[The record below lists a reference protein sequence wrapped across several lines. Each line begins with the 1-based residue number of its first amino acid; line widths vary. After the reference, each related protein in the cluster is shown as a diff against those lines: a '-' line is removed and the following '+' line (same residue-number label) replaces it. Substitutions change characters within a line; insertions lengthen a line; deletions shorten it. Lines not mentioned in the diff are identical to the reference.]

1 MIELLSSSVF
11 HPMVAVESVKAKM
24 LILNIA
30 GLVVSGANVEIVNG
44 SELSPIFPLSS
55 TAIIL

>member
-1 MIELLSSSVF
+1 
-11 HPMVAVESVKAKM
+11 MVAVESVKAKM

-30 GLVVSGANVEIVNG
+30 GPVISGANVEIVNG